1 MTRLHPV
8 GAAFSRDKNYMP
20 LYETRNSLLSIVE
33 RVNHVQA

>member
-1 MTRLHPV
+1 MTLFPPV

-20 LYETRNSLLSIVE
+20 LSETRNSLLSIVE